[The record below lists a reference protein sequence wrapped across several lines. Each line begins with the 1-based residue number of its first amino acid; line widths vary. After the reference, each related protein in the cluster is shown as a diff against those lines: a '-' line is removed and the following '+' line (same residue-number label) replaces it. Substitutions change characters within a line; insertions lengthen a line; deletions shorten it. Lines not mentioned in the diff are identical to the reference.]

1 MDKQTS
7 TIINRFRDAF
17 QKHDPS
23 GLSEIT
29 AEDCILET
37 PDGARFEGRDACL
50 VFWTAV
56 ASDKNIQ
63 FEEERIDLVG
73 DRALIFWA
81 SAVR

>member
-17 QKHDPS
+17 QKHDPRE
-23 GLSEIT
+23 LSEIT

-50 VFWTAV
+50 VG
-56 ASDKNIQ
+56 
-63 FEEERIDLVG
+63 ER
-73 DRALIFWA
+73 
-81 SAVR
+81 